1 MGTVSLILYKM
12 RRVIVI
18 PLLAILSSCS
28 GQTNKDTKTTSHSEV
43 PPAVSTGPIETTRG
57 IVYFSADNV
66 KTFDDYPGYTPESN
80 SYGNETTQP
89 GVDYSTYPLAKKYT
103 IGISITF

>member
-1 MGTVSLILYKM
+1 MSWDGVTPYKLGNADPNSDLRIYDASFIRIKNISLSYNFSK
-12 RRVIVI
+12 
-18 PLLAILSSCS
+18 LLS
-28 GQTNKDTKTTSHSEV
+28 KK
-43 PPAVSTGPIETTRG
+43 G
-57 IVYFSADNV
+57 IAKGARIYFSADNV